1 MLDLLRDVFKSDAG
15 SFGFVFALVCL
26 VIYVVHRVTKF
37 TTKIETEHGEFAKRV
52 DKIESNTDKIKED
65 LILIRASILSKVSL
79 TEIQSQSPLSLTT
92 AGSSLAKELNI
103 DTRIASNW
111 GKIEAYVDANVH
123 DKNAYDIQQ
132 FCIEK
137 STIDL
142 SLFLSDSDIREIKLI
157 AFNKGRSIESFGSVI
172 GITIRD
178 AYFKH
183 KGIDI
188 GEVDKNDPTKSTIN
202 S

>member
-1 MLDLLRDVFKSDAG
+1 MLELLRDVFKSDAG

-26 VIYVVHRVTKF
+26 AIYVVHRVTKF
-37 TTKIETEHGEFAKRV
+37 TTKIETEHGEFTKRV
-52 DKIESNTDKIKED
+52 DKIEGNTDKIRED
-65 LILIRASILSKVSL
+65 LILIRASMLSKVSL
-79 TEIQSQSPLSLTT
+79 SEIQSQSPLSLTP
-92 AGSSLAKELNI
+92 AGSSLAKELDI
-103 DTRIASNW
+103 DARIANNW
-111 GKIEAYVDANVH
+111 SKIEAYVNANVQ
-123 DKNAYDIQQ
+123 DGNAYDIQQ

-137 STIDL
+137 ATVDL
-142 SLFLSDSDIREIKLI
+142 SLFLSDNDIREIKLI

-178 AYFKH
+178 AYFKY

-188 GEVDKNDPTKSTIN
+188 GEVDKNDPAKSTTN